1 MPERPGSIPDT
12 NLVALLIDVRTD
24 IREARKETNEGF
36 AMLHGKIDRMDESL
50 KDHSHDDQHAI
61 LLVRGEIADV
71 RDEHAK
77 TAQTVAKIV
86 GERTV
91 EARAQEDAFFNG
103 GTNGT
108 GRHRLVSEHG
118 AEFVIPTPPAGMPM
132 SLRIGK
138 SDSLKPP
145 AVLRWI
151 AKAFGGTAGK
161 IVGGAIVT
169 AAAGIGGAWF
179 HAAVTPPETR
189 LVQIPAQA
197 PPVLSANPV
206 VIVSAPVI
214 AVSAPL
220 PDAGASPPH
229 ARH

>member
-1 MPERPGSIPDT
+1 MPDRPGSIPDT

-24 IREARKETNEGF
+24 IRESRKETNEGF
-36 AMLHGKIDRMDESL
+36 AMLHGKIDRMDGAL
-50 KDHSHDDQHAI
+50 KDHAHDDQHAVS
-61 LLVRGEIADV
+61 LVRGEIADV
-71 RDEHAK
+71 REEHAK

-91 EARAQEDAFFNG
+91 EARAEEASFFNG

-118 AEFVIPTPPAGMPM
+118 AEFVIPTPPLGVPM

-145 AVLRWI
+145 AILRWV

-161 IVGGAIVT
+161 IVGGALVT
-169 AAAGIGGAWF
+169 VAAGVGGAWF
-179 HAAVTPPETR
+179 HATVTPPETR
-189 LVQIPAQA
+189 FVQIPAQP

-206 VIVSAPVI
+206 VIVPAPVV
-214 AVSAPL
+214 AATAPVF
-220 PDAGASPPH
+220 DAGAAPH
-229 ARH
+229 TRH